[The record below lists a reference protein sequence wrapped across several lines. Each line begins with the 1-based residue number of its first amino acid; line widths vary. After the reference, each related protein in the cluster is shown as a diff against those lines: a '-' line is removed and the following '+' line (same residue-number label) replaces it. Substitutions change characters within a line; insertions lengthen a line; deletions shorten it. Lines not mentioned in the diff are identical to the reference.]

1 MLVPRHMN
9 ISTPSIHVGKLL
21 AADQQCKVSNE
32 YRSDITASSST
43 QAVCLHSTISKPKS
57 AVGYSVN
64 MALADALAV
73 NAEKASAADLDKWI
87 YAPEQNI
94 PGLYMHTG
102 LEMASLTNHTSWL
115 HMYIGLDMASPTNH
129 TAGLCRLF
137 AAYSNH
143 MYISASRLLVP
154 SHGCLVKVGLISINA
169 YVV

>member
-87 YAPEQNI
+87 YAPSKI
-94 PGLYMHTG
+94 FLGCICTLDWKWTVSPITHPGCICTLDWTWPVRPITQPG
-102 LEMASLTNHTSWL
+102 CVGCLL
-115 HMYIGLDMASPTNH
+115 HIQTICISQHPDC
-129 TAGLCRLF
+129 LCRL
-137 AAYSNH
+137 
-143 MYISASRLLVP
+143 MDVWSRLD
-154 SHGCLVKVGLISINA
+154 
-169 YVV
+169 